1 MVNIIDTLNGTLKNL
16 NNVSSRLSKSSFD
29 LLTRELSSTASS
41 VGIELGQVQNGIK
54 SLTQELD
61 DVIESLPASQLTQI
75 VNKTGVAEI
84 TSKIP
89 GYNLDVPA
97 VIIGSAAPEALAAA
111 MKEVKAKKPD
121 IQLALKTIQPVD
133 FGGLNAIIE
142 SAFDPKA
149 SFSNLKNEVF
159 RNATRELQSILNK
172 VDTGI
177 GSVLGDVLEGQLQTV
192 ASSLNKL
199 AIKDGVIQQIPDSV
213 KKNIASLIAQ
223 KDFTQAAKLLKGYS
237 NATQQELI
245 SSLSKID
252 TSLSNASQS
261 LAPKSGGSIT
271 PRRGGSTQGKNVRNT
286 EVVDNVFPFVMNE
299 EELTVELKD
308 ISREITE
315 CIIQWTETTK
325 DQSLTAKDFNDLLG
339 QKGESIPYHYLI
351 LRNGNL
357 QRSRPVKQVGG
368 KLNNGHEKYAIQIAF
383 VGGIDANSGVKD
395 YTQYLSSK
403 SLTVQQRK
411 TLYTFLRILYSA
423 YPGIQVLG
431 HNSIDIKQKAPGFSV
446 ENYINEVF
454 GKVNIIDNAD
464 EQGPLSRDQLINKSV
479 N

>member
-1 MVNIIDTLNGTLKNL
+1 
-16 NNVSSRLSKSSFD
+16 
-29 LLTRELSSTASS
+29 
-41 VGIELGQVQNGIK
+41 
-54 SLTQELD
+54 
-61 DVIESLPASQLTQI
+61 
-75 VNKTGVAEI
+75 
-84 TSKIP
+84 
-89 GYNLDVPA
+89 
-97 VIIGSAAPEALAAA
+97 
-111 MKEVKAKKPD
+111 
-121 IQLALKTIQPVD
+121 
-133 FGGLNAIIE
+133 
-142 SAFDPKA
+142 
-149 SFSNLKNEVF
+149 
-159 RNATRELQSILNK
+159 
-172 VDTGI
+172 
-177 GSVLGDVLEGQLQTV
+177 V
-192 ASSLNKL
+192 ASNLNKL

-213 KKNIASLIAQ
+213 KKNMASLIAQ
-223 KDFTQAAKLLKGYS
+223 KNFTQAAKLLKGYS

-252 TSLSNASQS
+252 TSLSGASQS
-261 LAPKSGGSIT
+261 LATRSGGSIT

-286 EVVDNVFPFVMNE
+286 DVVENTFPFVMNE

-315 CIIQWTETTK
+315 CVIQWTETAK
-325 DQSLTAKDFNDLLG
+325 DQSLTAKDFNDLLA
-339 QKGESIPYHYLI
+339 QKGEAIPYHYLI

-395 YTQYLSSK
+395 YKQYLSSR
-403 SLTVQQRK
+403 SLTVPQRK